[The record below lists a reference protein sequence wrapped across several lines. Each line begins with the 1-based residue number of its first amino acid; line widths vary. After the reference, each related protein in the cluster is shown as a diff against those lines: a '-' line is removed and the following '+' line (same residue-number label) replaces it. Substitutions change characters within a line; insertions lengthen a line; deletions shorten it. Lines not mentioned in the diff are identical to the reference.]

1 MGHAHVD
8 LVDAPR
14 TRSLHQLIKHWDDRL
29 AALERKA
36 LLAEIFLV
44 KELFELFGLDQ
55 FLQQLQP
62 RLRRK
67 RYCVDELR
75 PHLSTYPILLFLTL
89 DVPVFNTYL
98 SAIRAAKDIED
109 PAQGQCLLAMQ
120 AAGDKLAVQVPD
132 GQPEMLKVEF
142 RGVMSCHI
150 QRIDIGKQ
158 VPAGTVGVDHLKHV
172 RLLFGLLSESVAS
185 E

>member
-44 KELFELFGLDQ
+44 KELFELFSFDQ

-109 PAQGQCLLAMQ
+109 SPQREGF
-120 AAGDKLAVQVPD
+120 LAVQTAGYEFAVEVPN
-132 GQPEMLKVEF
+132 GQSEMLKVEL
-142 RGVMSCHI
+142 RRVMSRHV

-158 VPAGTVGVDHLKHV
+158 MSAGAVGVDHLQHV
-172 RLLFGLLSESVAS
+172 RLLFGLLGEQVAQI
-185 E
+185 